1 MTHPWLRRALGI
13 AVFLLAYGARAWVP
27 HTSPAA
33 AFGPRPDA
41 LEYVAG
47 AQAIAQEGRY
57 VLQVGPDRV
66 RPRYPPGFSLLLAGA
81 LKLGVPPV
89 ALWRVSALLGAAV
102 AVLVGSF
109 AAAAV
114 RRLRPGR
121 GELVAF
127 VVAGGLWA
135 LAPAAVAI
143 GRAVM
148 SDEPATLFLLGSIAL
163 TLRWAGRPSP
173 LTAGAAAMAWAL
185 ALAIRPVAALPA
197 GLVLLP
203 IALAGWRSA
212 EARARAKSLGAALGG
227 AGIVVALVIGLLLR
241 SGLPAWPWDGY
252 AFWVSER
259 FGPAGSPFAVDYAL
273 RGDPTVPRR
282 VAGQA
287 IGHLEFVARSVLGL
301 PGLPV
306 HHSPGFVWPGIGLAL
321 VAIALGRKRWRQ
333 PLAAGVPGLA
343 LGLGLWLLFHGV
355 FYSLYFFAASRF
367 LLVVF
372 AASAVAV
379 GAGLGVL
386 AARPGR
392 VAPGVAIGIAFGF
405 LAATAGSVARLQP
418 HGARPDAVPTADSV
432 AAWLARSDA
441 ERQGKP
447 VPFDP
452 LHVQALGLL
461 PTARAAEIGHW
472 GILPPT
478 DHVVR
483 LQARGAFGA
492 PVTP

>member
-1 MTHPWLRRALGI
+1 MTHPWLRRTLGI
-13 AVFLLAYGARAWVP
+13 AVFLLAYGARSWVP
-27 HTSPAA
+27 HTTPAA
-33 AFGPRPDA
+33 ALGPRPDA

-57 VLQVGPDRV
+57 FLQVGPDRV

-81 LKLGVPPV
+81 VKLGVAP
-89 ALWRVSALLGAAV
+89 AELWRVSALFGAAL
-102 AVLVGSF
+102 AVLVGF
-109 AAAAV
+109 LAAAAV
-114 RRLRPGR
+114 GRLRPGR
-121 GELVAF
+121 GELLAF
-127 VVAGGLWA
+127 AVAGGLWA

-163 TLRWAGRPSP
+163 TLRWAGRPTA
-173 LTAGAAAMAWAL
+173 LTAGAAAVAWAV
-185 ALAIRPVAALPA
+185 ALAIRPVAAIPA

-203 IALAGWRSA
+203 IALAGWRTA
-212 EARARAKSLGAALGG
+212 EPRKRAKSLAAALGG
-227 AGIVVALVIGLLLR
+227 AAVVVGLVIGLLLR

-252 AFWVSER
+252 AFWVPER
-259 FGPAGSPFAVDYAL
+259 FGPAGSPFALDYAL

-282 VAGQA
+282 VAGQT
-287 IGHLEFVARSVLGL
+287 IGHFEFVARSALGL

-306 HHSPGFVWPGIGLAL
+306 HHSPGFAWPGLGLAV
-321 VAIALGRKRWRQ
+321 VAVALGRKRWRR
-333 PLAAGVPGLA
+333 PLEAGVPSLA

-372 AASAVAV
+372 ATSAVAV

-386 AARPGR
+386 ASRPGR
-392 VAPGVAIGIAFGF
+392 GAPA
-405 LAATAGSVARLQP
+405 LALGLALAVTTATAVPLARLQP
-418 HGARPDAVPTADSV
+418 HATRPDAVPTADSV
-432 AAWLARSDA
+432 AAWLASSDD
-441 ERQGKP
+441 ERLGKP

-452 LHVQALGLL
+452 VHVQALGLL
-461 PTARAAEIGHW
+461 PTARAAQILRW
-472 GILPPT
+472 GTLPPT

-483 LQARGAFGA
+483 LQAHGATGS
-492 PVTP
+492 PEIP

>member
-1 MTHPWLRRALGI
+1 MSNPWLRRALGI

-27 HTSPAA
+27 HTAPAA

-57 VLQVGPDRV
+57 FLQVGPDRV
-66 RPRYPPGFSLLLAGA
+66 RPRYPPGFPLLLAVA
-81 LKLGVPPV
+81 LKLGVAP
-89 ALWRVSALLGAAV
+89 AELWRVSALFGAGL
-102 AVLVGSF
+102 AVLVGFLAGS
-109 AAAAV
+109 AV

-121 GELVAF
+121 GELLAF
-127 VVAGGLWA
+127 AVAGGPWA

-148 SDEPATLFLLGSIAL
+148 SDEPATLFLLGSIVL
-163 TLRWAGRPSP
+163 TLRWAGRPAA
-173 LTAGAAAMAWAL
+173 LTAGAAAVVWAV

-227 AGIVVALVIGLLLR
+227 AAVIVALVIGLLLR

-252 AFWVSER
+252 AFWVPER
-259 FGPAGSPFAVDYAL
+259 FGPAGSPFAIEYAL

-306 HHSPGFVWPGIGLAL
+306 HHSPGFAWPGFGLAL
-321 VAIALGRKRWRQ
+321 VATALGRRRWRR
-333 PLAAGVPGLA
+333 PLEAGVPRLA

-372 AASAVAV
+372 ATSAVAV

-386 AARPGR
+386 AGRPGR

-405 LAATAGSVARLQP
+405 LAATTFSMARLQP

-441 ERQGKP
+441 ERQGMP

-461 PTARAAEIGHW
+461 PTARAAQIGHW

-483 LQARGAFGA
+483 LQARGSVGT

>member
-1 MTHPWLRRALGI
+1 MTSPWLRRALGI

-27 HTSPAA
+27 HTTPAA

-57 VLQVGPDRV
+57 FLQIGPDRV
-66 RPRYPPGFSLLLAGA
+66 RPRYPPGYSLLLAGA
-81 LKLGVPPV
+81 LKLGMAP
-89 ALWRVSALLGAAV
+89 AELWRVSALFGAAL

-121 GELVAF
+121 GKLLAF
-127 VVAGGLWA
+127 AVAGGLWA

-148 SDEPATLFLLGSIAL
+148 SDEPATLFLLGSVAL
-163 TLRWAGRPSP
+163 TLRWAGRPTAR
-173 LTAGAAAMAWAL
+173 TAGTAAVAWAV

-212 EARARAKSLGAALGG
+212 EARARAKSLAAALGG
-227 AGIVVALVIGLLLR
+227 AAVIVGVVIGLLLR

-252 AFWVSER
+252 AFWVPER
-259 FGPAGSPFAVDYAL
+259 FGPGGSPFAVEYAL
-273 RGDPTVPRR
+273 HGDPTVPRR

-287 IGHLEFVARSVLGL
+287 IGHLEFVARSVSGL

-306 HHSPGFVWPGIGLAL
+306 HHSPGFAWPGLGLAL
-321 VAIALGRKRWRQ
+321 VALALGRKRWRQ
-333 PLAAGVPGLA
+333 PLEAGIPGFA

-372 AASAVAV
+372 AFSAVAV

-386 AARPGR
+386 AGRPGR
-392 VAPGVAIGIAFGF
+392 VTPAFAVG
-405 LAATAGSVARLQP
+405 LALAFATATGVPLARVQP
-418 HGARPDAVPTADSV
+418 HGARPDTVPTADSV

-441 ERQGKP
+441 ERQGEP

-461 PTARAAEIGHW
+461 PTARAAQIGHW

-483 LQARGAFGA
+483 LQARGAVGA
-492 PVTP
+492 PATP